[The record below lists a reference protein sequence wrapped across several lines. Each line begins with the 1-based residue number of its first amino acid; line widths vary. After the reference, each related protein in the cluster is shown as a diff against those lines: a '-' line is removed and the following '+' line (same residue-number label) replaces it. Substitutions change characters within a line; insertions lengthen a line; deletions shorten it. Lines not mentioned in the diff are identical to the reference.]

1 MKKEL
6 EQRINAIDLANGGE
20 GGISIEIKSEVPL
33 DGATMYVVEMGIDV
47 ASFIVYEDGTLFCQ
61 DDWQGGHPETAE
73 EISCFTWMTEDW
85 RPAIMFDVMPRI
97 MG

>member
-6 EQRINAIDLANGGE
+6 EQRINVIDLANGGE

-33 DGATMYVVEMGIDV
+33 DGATMYIVEMGIDV

-73 EISCFTWMTEDW
+73 EIPGFIWMTEYG
-85 RPAIMFDVMPRI
+85 RLAIIMDGQPRVME
-97 MG
+97 

>member
-73 EISCFTWMTEDW
+73 EIPGFTWMTEYG
-85 RPAIMFDVMPRI
+85 RPAIMFDGMPRI

>member
-20 GGISIEIKSEVPL
+20 GKISIEIERSVEL
-33 DGATMYVVEMGIDV
+33 NGAIMYIVGMGMLT

-73 EISCFTWMTEDW
+73 EIADFDWLTEDG
-85 RPAIMFDVMPRI
+85 RPAIMFDGMPKMMR
-97 MG
+97 